1 MTTIHTDENFPPAG
15 VDFLKHCYIYINQK
29 WPHEERDDSPDQGFE
44 RRFRASCHTDIVGWQ
59 TSQHREMN
67 LGSELS
73 TASGILHEI
82 DIVARHTEVS
92 AILELKN
99 RQGPPA
105 KNDVIILFAKMLDY
119 FTQNP
124 ELLLKEIC
132 PVFLSTAAFE
142 PNALAA
148 CLGLG
153 IHPVG
158 PMLRPAPVL
167 IDNAKRMSVEFRRG
181 IRVSEEVREAFDDYC
196 AELNR
201 VSLNLR
207 DSWISSR
214 FGYVSDSTVVVHS
227 GGDADTQDLA
237 YSLMQLNRDCDR
249 LLQTMREAAR

>member
-1 MTTIHTDENFPPAG
+1 MTTIHIDEDFPQAG
-15 VDFLKHCYIYINQK
+15 VGFLKHCYTYVNRK

-44 RRFRASCHTDIVGWQ
+44 RCFRASCHTDIAGWEI
-59 TSQHREMN
+59 SQNREMR

-82 DIVARHTEVS
+82 DIVARHSDVS

-124 ELLLKEIC
+124 ELLLKEVC
-132 PVFLSTAAFE
+132 PVFLSTFAFE

-158 PMLRPAPVL
+158 PMLRPVHVL
-167 IDNAKRMSVEFRRG
+167 VDNARNVFVELNRG
-181 IRVSEEVREAFDDYC
+181 VLLSGEVSDRFEDYC
-196 AELNR
+196 AELSR
-201 VSLNLR
+201 VSISLQE
-207 DSWISSR
+207 SWIGSR
-214 FGYVSDSTVVVHS
+214 FGYASEDTIVVKS
-227 GGDADTQDLA
+227 GADLDTQSLA
-237 YSLMQLNRDCDR
+237 HSLMQLNRDWDWLFPR
-249 LLQTMREAAR
+249 IQEAAQ